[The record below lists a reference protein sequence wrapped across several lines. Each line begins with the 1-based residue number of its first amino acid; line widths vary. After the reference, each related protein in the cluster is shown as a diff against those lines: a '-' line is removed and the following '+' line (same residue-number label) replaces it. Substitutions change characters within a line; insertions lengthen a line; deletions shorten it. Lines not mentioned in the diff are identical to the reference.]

1 MFTLRPQPGD
11 ELGIFGDIG
20 RLLAQTGWGQGPEPM
35 WAQGVVLIRGSQ
47 GPALEGLTGHWES
60 HPRSRST
67 PAPEPERRPGEPW
80 PSASPTLAS
89 PSVSMMTMEVLLSG
103 TLCSSRALFSMLM
116 ALISPSLMLVTGTRQ
131 RDSTVRG
138 YLQGTGLEEVGTA
151 GPALGPKD
159 PVGQRTVVLSRH

>member
-1 MFTLRPQPGD
+1 MFTLRPQHGN
-11 ELGIFGDIG
+11 ELGISGDNG
-20 RLLAQTGWGQGPEPM
+20 CLHTQTGWGQGPEPV
-35 WAQGVVLIRGSQ
+35 WAQGVVLSRGSQ

-67 PAPEPERRPGEPW
+67 PAPERRPGEPQ
-80 PSASPTLAS
+80 PPASPTLAS

-151 GPALGPKD
+151 GPALGPKN
-159 PVGQRTVVLSRH
+159 PIGQRTVVLSRH